1 MGPGLQDPGHWNP
14 GIWDPGSP
22 SKFKSGTPGPLSKFK
37 KEADIM
43 VFPPSF
49 TIMFYMKTWE
59 TFLTKQFSMNNFP
72 RISSCLYGP
81 LNKVMCFKLISP
93 RFFRKDF
100 ITEDLLYIHEK
111 PFEKVWKGQTK
122 PEKAAFVLLDFV
134 SEQWYSNW
142 KYTCK
147 CLVDLQIW
155 NALLYL

>member
-1 MGPGLQDPGHWNP
+1 
-14 GIWDPGSP
+14 
-22 SKFKSGTPGPLSKFK
+22 
-37 KEADIM
+37 
-43 VFPPSF
+43 
-49 TIMFYMKTWE
+49 
-59 TFLTKQFSMNNFP
+59 MNNFP

-81 LNKVMCFKLISP
+81 LNKVMWFKLISP